1 MGTFSPQGGRG
12 HGAVGDAGQGLHGTG
27 AVLRRRGLHLYVNY
41 AGRKS
46 WVLRITVDG
55 RRRDIG
61 LGGFPSVSLA
71 RAREKA
77 ADNRTAVAAG
87 RDPLAAKRAPA
98 MPTFREAARAVHEV
112 NTPRWRNVRHVAS
125 WMQTLER
132 RAMPALGNTPLDR
145 LERGDVLRVLN
156 PIWTTRPETAR
167 RVRQRMRTVFRWAI
181 AHGFMEVNL
190 AGEAIDGALP
200 PMPKVKA
207 HLRSLP
213 YQDIGAALD
222 TVEASQASV
231 AAKLCFRFL
240 VLTAA
245 RSGEA
250 RGAVWD
256 EVDLQGQVWR
266 VPAERMKAGVEHR
279 APLSRQA
286 LELLRKA
293 SALGDGSGLV
303 FPSVLKPGSPMSDMT
318 LTKVLR
324 STGLAERATV
334 HGFRSSFKNW
344 TLEQTDTP
352 WAVSEAALAHMLG
365 NSTEQ
370 AYARSDLFERRRALM
385 QRWADYLT
393 AWRRNSAG
401 PRLGCASG
409 GPDGL
414 LASGRDSNQAV
425 MSLSRHRTAA
435 RPTRTGGGKSPALHE
450 PIERRA
456 PHACDLLNLSTP
468 Q

>member
-1 MGTFSPQGGRG
+1 MALSATRAKALKDPGRYSDGG
-12 HGAVGDAGQGLHGTG
+12 
-27 AVLRRRGLHLYVNY
+27 GLHLYVSK

-46 WVLRITVDG
+46 WVQRITIDG

-61 LGGFPSVSLA
+61 LGGFQSVSLA

-77 ADNRTAVAAG
+77 ADNRAAVAEG
-87 RDPLAAKRAPA
+87 RDPLAERHAP
-98 MPTFREAARAVHEV
+98 PVPSFREAARTVHEA
-112 NTPRWRNVRHVAS
+112 NKPRWRNGRHIAS

-132 RAMPALGNTPLDR
+132 HAMPTLSDTPLGRID
-145 LERGDVLRVLN
+145 RGDVLRVLT

-167 RVRQRMRTVFRWAI
+167 RVRQRMRTVFRWGM
-181 AHGFMEVNL
+181 AHGFMEANP

-207 HLRSLP
+207 HLRALP
-213 YQDIGAALD
+213 YQEVGAALE
-222 TVEASQASV
+222 TVDASRASIP
-231 AAKLCFRFL
+231 AKLCFRFL

-250 RGAVWD
+250 RGAAWD
-256 EVDLQGQVWR
+256 EIDLEGEEWR
-266 VPAERMKAGVEHR
+266 IPSERMKAGMEHR
-279 APLSRQA
+279 VPLSAQV
-286 LELLRKA
+286 LGLLGEA
-293 SALGDGSGLV
+293 SALRDDTGLV
-303 FPSVLKPGSPMSDMT
+303 FPSPLKRGSAMSDVT

-324 STGLAERATV
+324 SVGLADRATV

-352 WAVSEAALAHMLG
+352 WAVSEAALAHTLG

-393 AWRRNSAG
+393 GSSEG
-401 PRLGCASG
+401 KP
-409 GPDGL
+409 
-414 LASGRDSNQAV
+414 GR
-425 MSLSRHRTAA
+425 
-435 RPTRTGGGKSPALHE
+435 
-450 PIERRA
+450 
-456 PHACDLLNLSTP
+456 
-468 Q
+468 